1 MERVNL
7 LTVLYVHLPVICV
20 NLLKTVLP
28 LVIQGVKVATVVTL
42 VLTALVEVTV
52 HLLKVVVQAP
62 AMALIPAPTLAL
74 LVIPVVS
81 RGLLVIML
89 LLV

>member
-1 MERVNL
+1 M
-7 LTVLYVHLPVICV
+7 
-20 NLLKTVLP
+20 LP
-28 LVIQGVKVATVVTL
+28 LVIQGVKVATVGTL
-42 VLTALVEVTV
+42 VLMALVEVTV

-62 AMALIPAPTLAL
+62 AMALIPAPTPAL